1 MLLGVVGV
9 VFFDLVFG
17 KQKKKWKNSFRW
29 VLGSGEDI
37 IMFEDV
43 WLRGKENY
51 RVDSNYISRD
61 DIAKVKDL
69 SVPDVRA
76 WENTKV
82 NNMLRQF

>member
-1 MLLGVVGV
+1 
-9 VFFDLVFG
+9 
-17 KQKKKWKNSFRW
+17 
-29 VLGSGEDI
+29 
-37 IMFEDV
+37 MFEDV